1 MRNQFTISILGNCP
15 SVNGVT
21 TDGVSRGCTR
31 IALIY
36 DHAAIDDPVAET
48 CVAHGGLQATISERM
63 TIACARDADVAYA
76 GDAGHRAQ
84 AAGVGVGV
92 DYLVIHIRN
101 SEERYANILRNQ
113 EKLKQNIHIFDAVV
127 GKNLDLNDLKVFD
140 DNLVLNFKYN
150 YINEIGCYL
159 SHFMLIKSI
168 EKNTGYTVAFE
179 DDFDILTDDL
189 DNQIRDIIKKV
200 DVDFDILFLG
210 NLNDN
215 HAENLIDEVY
225 YVDKNIPLWG
235 TQAYLINNKNAGKI
249 YDKLLNLNE
258 AIDNKYKALID
269 SGELN
274 GLTIFPISVGQV
286 GEKIKSQ
293 IR

>member
-1 MRNQFTISILGNCP
+1 MKLIIILLIFIIVISIFFAILSN
-15 SVNGVT
+15 S
-21 TDGVSRGCTR
+21 
-31 IALIY
+31 IY
-36 DHAAIDDPVAET
+36 ENF
-48 CVAHGGLQATISERM
+48 EYNK
-63 TIACARDADVAYA
+63 DV
-76 GDAGHRAQ
+76 D
-84 AAGVGVGV
+84 V

-101 SEERYANILRNQ
+101 SEERYANILKNQ
-113 EKLKQNIHIFDAVV
+113 EKLKQNIDIFDAVV
-127 GKNLDLNDLKVFD
+127 GKNLDLNNLKMFD

-168 EKNTGYTVAFE
+168 ENTTGYTVAFE
-179 DDFDILTDDL
+179 DDFCILTDDL
-189 DNQIRDIIKKV
+189 DNQIRDIIRKV

-215 HAENLIDEVY
+215 HSENLIDEVY
-225 YVDKNIPLWG
+225 YVDKSTPLWG